1 MPLTQ
6 LGQELEWRRKHKDVK
21 QHNSKNSNKSLFLP
35 NSSPLKPLAYRRN
48 IRKPD
53 DVETIHIYSDST
65 AALKRLKVSTPS
77 PGQWL
82 IKKIAETETMIKDLG
97 HRVEYHCIPS
107 HMDIKGNEIA
117 DKAAK
122 EAAAHP
128 ITQPTR
134 RIPLQEQFTTIS
146 HLNRYAK
153 EKRTEERR
161 QWLQKTMAPD

>member
-1 MPLTQ
+1 
-6 LGQELEWRRKHKDVK
+6 
-21 QHNSKNSNKSLFLP
+21 
-35 NSSPLKPLAYRRN
+35 
-48 IRKPD
+48 
-53 DVETIHIYSDST
+53 
-65 AALKRLKVSTPS
+65 
-77 PGQWL
+77 
-82 IKKIAETETMIKDLG
+82 MIEDLG
-97 HRVEYHCIPS
+97 HRVEYHWIPG

-128 ITQPTR
+128 ITQHTR

-161 QWLQKTMAPD
+161 QWLQKKMAPN